1 MRIIVFSGK
10 GGSGASTIAAGTACL
25 LADKGARTLAFALDR
40 GIGAALDVHLD
51 LDPATVIDNLDGV
64 EGHGGLAARDE
75 FREWLHRLL
84 AFRNMD
90 PELSDDLATLPGINH
105 IGRLLEL
112 ERLLDSRDYDA
123 AVLDAATLSQFLDL
137 PSALDSAARWL
148 DRLFARRQQTV
159 FEPFLRAFAGDYAD
173 RGEEVFESGREMLG
187 RLAAL
192 RDLLTDPDVTSVR
205 LVGTADRSAVD
216 ELRDALSVLA
226 LFSFRVDAM
235 IAGRLLPDEVD
246 APFFAGQ
253 REEQKAALEAIHAL
267 APAPP
272 LLRANVQSTVP
283 RGPEALRAFVR
294 GVYGAHDPAAFLAP
308 SDEHSVAKEERGYLL
323 RVFLPFAR
331 REDLRLE
338 EVDGGIAVHL
348 NGRRC
353 ILTLPED
360 VSYRSAASWSYEEHE
375 LRVVLE
381 R

>member
-25 LADKGARTLAFALDR
+25 LAESGARTLAFALDR
-40 GIGAALDVHLD
+40 GIGAALDTRLGLDPVAVTDHLD
-51 LDPATVIDNLDGV
+51 AV

-75 FREWLHRLL
+75 FRDWLHSLL
-84 AFRNMD
+84 DFRNMD
-90 PELSDDLATLPGINH
+90 PELSDDLAMLPGINH

-112 ERLLDSRDYDA
+112 ERLLSSGAYEA

-148 DRLFARRQQTV
+148 DRLFAPRQQTV

-173 RGEEVFESGREMLG
+173 RGEEVFETGREMLG
-187 RLAAL
+187 RLAGL

-205 LVGTADRSAVD
+205 LVGTADRAAVD
-216 ELRDALSVLA
+216 ALRDALSVLA
-226 LFSFRVDAM
+226 LFSYRVDAL
-235 IAGRLLPDEVD
+235 IASRLLPDAVD

-253 REEQKAALEAIHAL
+253 REEQRQALEALHAL

-272 LLRANVQSTVP
+272 LLRAEVQAEVP
-283 RGPEALRAFVR
+283 RGAEALRSFAL
-294 GVYGAHDPAAFLAP
+294 GVYGEHDPNAFLAQA
-308 SDEHSVAKEERGYLL
+308 DEHSVAREAGHYLL
-323 RVFLPFAR
+323 TVFVPFAR
-331 REDLRLE
+331 KEDLRLE
-338 EVDGGIAVHL
+338 EVEGGIAVHL

-353 ILTLPED
+353 VITLPPD
-360 VSYRSAASWSYEEHE
+360 VSYRAASSWSYEEHE
-375 LRVVLE
+375 LRIVLD